1 MKGDRS
7 KFTVLPLSKFG
18 LMQITRQRVR
28 PEVNISTAEKCPTC
42 NGTGQITAS
51 IQVSED
57 IEQMLKHLLVD
68 QNENNVTLALH
79 PYLYS
84 YFSRGVYSVR
94 FKWFMKY
101 HKWIKM
107 IEDSSLPMTE
117 YKFLNSEMEI
127 IEID

>member
-1 MKGDRS
+1 
-7 KFTVLPLSKFG
+7 
-18 LMQITRQRVR
+18 MQITRQRVR

-42 NGTGQITAS
+42 NGTGKITAS

-57 IEQMLKHLLVD
+57 IEKMLEHLLID
-68 QNENNVTLALH
+68 QNEQNISLAVH
-79 PYLYS
+79 PYIYS

-117 YKFLNSEMEI
+117 YKFLNSELEV
-127 IEID
+127 IEVD